1 MGPPMNFANLRS
13 KTSIIV
19 LSAAVSATLMATDAA
34 AQRRG
39 GGGGGGRP
47 GGGGGRPMG
56 QAVARGPVVRG
67 GGVVGAPFRGSYYRP
82 YYRSYYRPYYR
93 PFYGYGSAFSLG
105 FYAGYP
111 FYGYGYYG
119 YPYSYYRPYAYYG
132 YPYGYAYGGY
142 PYAYGGAY
150 PAAYGGY
157 GYVEAY
163 SGVRIQ
169 GAAPNAEVF
178 ADGESVG
185 IVDDFDGANQRL
197 ELTPGSHSIEIRV
210 PGVNPVV
217 YDVNVQPGRT
227 VVLHVR

>member
-1 MGPPMNFANLRS
+1 MNFANLRS
-13 KTSIIV
+13 KTSLIV
-19 LSAAVSATLMATDAA
+19 LSAAVSAMLLATDAA

-39 GGGGGGRP
+39 GGGGGRP
-47 GGGGGRPMG
+47 GGGGGGGRPMG
-56 QAVARGPVVRG
+56 QGVARGPVVRG

-93 PFYGYGSAFSLG
+93 PFYGYGSAFSIG

-119 YPYSYYRPYAYYG
+119 YPYYRPYPYYYG
-132 YPYGYAYGGY
+132 YPYAYPYAGY
-142 PYAYGGAY
+142 PYAGAY
-150 PAAYGGY
+150 PYPGNGY

-169 GAAPNAEVF
+169 GALPNAEVV
-178 ADGESVG
+178 ADGNIVG
-185 IVDDFDGANQRL
+185 IVDDFDGATERL
-197 ELTPGSHSIEIRV
+197 QLTPGAHSIEIRA
-210 PGVNPVV
+210 PGMTPMV

-227 VVLHVR
+227 VTLHVR

>member
-1 MGPPMNFANLRS
+1 MGMGAP
-13 KTSIIV
+13 
-19 LSAAVSATLMATDAA
+19 
-34 AQRRG
+34 RG
-39 GGGGGGRP
+39 PVG
-47 GGGGGRPMG
+47 
-56 QAVARGPVVRG
+56 GPVVRG
-67 GGVVGAPFRGSYYRP
+67 GGWGGGSRVVGAPFRGSYYRP

-119 YPYSYYRPYAYYG
+119 YPYSYYQPYAYYG

-169 GAAPNAEVF
+169 GAPPNAEVF

-185 IVDDFDGANQRL
+185 IVDDFDGATQRL

-210 PGVNPVV
+210 PGVAPVV
-217 YDVNVQPGRT
+217 YDVNVQQGRT